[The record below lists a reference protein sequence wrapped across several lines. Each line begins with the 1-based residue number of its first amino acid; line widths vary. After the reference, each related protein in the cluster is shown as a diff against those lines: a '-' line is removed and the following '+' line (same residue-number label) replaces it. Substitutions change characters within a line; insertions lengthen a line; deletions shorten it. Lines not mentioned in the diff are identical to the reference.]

1 MDAGADLL
9 VEEKNEYGEP
19 NLLLFAVLG
28 SHQNRISRVKR
39 PERLRLSSD
48 ELSPLIVR
56 IKPMMASCDA
66 SYFNLLRDES
76 ESSWMSDGEIWLILE
91 ALPSDE
97 VILQA

>member
-28 SHQNRISRVKR
+28 SHQNRISRVNR

-66 SYFNLLRDES
+66 SYFNLP
-76 ESSWMSDGEIWLILE
+76 SDGKS
-91 ALPSDE
+91 ASTSPPPG
-97 VILQA
+97 A